1 MTDPNYELAKLV
13 TSFWIH
19 LPQHEENINHPE
31 FGRHTYIYGMAYE
44 SAQYH
49 KCVVALLK
57 ELVRQYS
64 TSLPPDSNMDEFYAR
79 MYGGESVI
87 YVDDILKVIEEL
99 EG

>member
-13 TSFWIH
+13 GAMWIH

-31 FGRHTYIYGMAYE
+31 FGRHTYINGITYE
-44 SAQYH
+44 TVQYN
-49 KCVVALLK
+49 KCVAALLK

-79 MYGGESVI
+79 MHGGESVI